1 MIVLYVRQK
10 YELAQGFDQ
19 NFWYSMIKHAQR
31 KSKEQRAKGEEQ

>member
-31 KSKEQRAKGEEQ
+31 KGKDQRAKRKAQ